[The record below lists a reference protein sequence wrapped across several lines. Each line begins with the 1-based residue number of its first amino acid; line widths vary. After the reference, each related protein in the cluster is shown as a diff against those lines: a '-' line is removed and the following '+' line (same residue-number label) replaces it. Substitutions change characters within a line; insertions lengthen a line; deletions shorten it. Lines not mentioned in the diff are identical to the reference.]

1 MDRNLRKPFSSF
13 SILVISLMLGLVG
26 LALIPRLSIQL
37 TPSRSYASVTVQCAM
52 RGASPEV
59 VDLEVTNPIE
69 RTLARLHGVQHIR
82 STSGHGTASVHVSLD
97 KWTDP
102 AAFRFEATTVLRQLY
117 PQLPATASYPI
128 VYLNRPPESNAFGS
142 DIVGYTLGGPSTT
155 AGIGAVAE
163 QRVRPVLAEIKGI
176 HRVDITGVR
185 PSRVAIALDLMRL
198 RQFGSSMADF
208 QQQLQA
214 GLMMNGLGVVRW
226 GGGNADLAIDR
237 CIAHIDDLN
246 GFPIRGRDGRMFY
259 VRDVATVE
267 VQPVSPTSHYRI
279 NGEELVYI
287 NIAPEEH
294 VNNIKLAKEI
304 RVAMDGLGNE
314 LVAEGYR
321 LDMVYDNTEYIQEE
335 LGKIYL
341 RTGLSV
347 MILLLFVMLITRK
360 WRYLLIVVLSL
371 AINVAVSLIFYYVFR
386 LEIHLYSLAG
396 ITISL
401 GLIID
406 NVIVIVEDIRH
417 TGRNRIFAAILASTL
432 TALGALSVIFLL
444 EENARLNL
452 LDFALAIIVNLLV
465 SLPVAYFFIP
475 ALLERLPVT
484 IKPGRLFFRRKRL
497 LVRFSR
503 LYGRQ
508 LSFMLRFR
516 WVFLWVMLLG
526 FGLPLFMLPEKIE
539 GESWWAQTYNQTL
552 GSEFYNRTLRDKVNK
567 YAGGA
572 LYLYT
577 GNRMGNSGGG
587 RGEED
592 RVQLHVRITM
602 PNGATLEQMD
612 VVVREFEGFLVRFP
626 DEVDRFEARVSSAN
640 SASISI
646 RFNKG
651 FEGAFPHRLK
661 RLLESRAILSG
672 SADFG
677 VYGVGRGFN
686 NAIDLD
692 NFDST
697 IELRGY
703 HYGQLQAIGMQVRD
717 TLLLNPRVQDVVI
730 STQGRWQQRRYEE
743 FMVGIDR
750 PTYLVSHRIGRQAM
764 GAALQAIDERSSL
777 IGTVE
782 SAPGVFTPVAVE
794 TNRDNTAPVWSVM
807 HAPLQVNDST
817 MVRLND
823 VSSVTKVRMGD
834 AIVRDNQEYLL
845 NVHYRF
851 IGTYQLNEI
860 VKKRVV
866 ASIQP
871 TLPYGYAVN
880 VPSWSGWFGG
890 AGDSYAHLWLVAL
903 VLLII
908 YMICATLLESFRQPF
923 AVVLMIPF
931 SFIGVFL
938 TFHFLSLQF
947 DQGGYASLL
956 LLSGLV
962 TNAALYIINDF
973 NYLRRGRLAGA
984 AAGRKVFIRAF
995 NAKAMPILITTL
1007 SAILSLLPF
1016 MISGAEKGFWFT
1028 LSAGTIG
1035 GLLFSILGAY
1045 LLLPLCLLARP
1056 ARPQRNISKRPKT

>member
-1 MDRNLRKPFSSF
+1 MQRHKPTALPSF
-13 SILVISLMLGLVG
+13 SILIVFLMLALLGV
-26 LALIPRLSIQL
+26 ALIPRLSIQL
-37 TPSRSYASVTVQCAM
+37 TPSRSYASVTVQCNM

-59 VDLEVTNPIE
+59 VDLEVTTPIE

-82 STSGHGTASVHVSLD
+82 STSGHGTANVHVSLD

-102 AAFRFEATTVLRQLY
+102 ATFRFEATTVLRQLY
-117 PQLPATASYPI
+117 AELPATASYPM
-128 VYLNRPPESNAFGS
+128 VYLNRPRESNAFGT
-142 DIVGYTLGGPSTT
+142 DIIGYTLGGPHATDDI
-155 AGIGAVAE
+155 AAVAE
-163 QRVRPVLAEIKGI
+163 QRIRPVLAEIKGL
-176 HRVDITGVR
+176 HRVDITGTR
-185 PSRVAIALDLMRL
+185 PMRVAVDLDLGRL
-198 RQFGSSMADF
+198 RQRGGSLADF
-208 QQQLQA
+208 ERQLQE
-214 GLMMNGLGVVRW
+214 GLAARGLGVVRW
-226 GGGNADLAIDR
+226 GEAKVDLAIDR
-237 CIAHIDDLN
+237 CIAGIDDLQ
-246 GFPIRGRDGRMFY
+246 GFPIRSGNGAVFY
-259 VRDVATVE
+259 LRDVATVAM
-267 VQPVSPTSHYRI
+267 QHPTPTSHYRI

-287 NIAPEEH
+287 NMAPEAH
-294 VNNIKLAKEI
+294 VNNIKLARQI
-304 RVAMDGLGNE
+304 RLAMDGVANK
-314 LVAEGYR
+314 LVADGYR
-321 LDMVYDNTEYIQEE
+321 LGLVYDNTEYIQEE

-347 MILLLFVMLITRK
+347 LILLLFVMLITRK

-371 AINVAVSLIFYYVFR
+371 AVNVAVSLIFYYLFR

-452 LDFALAIIVNLLV
+452 LDFALAIIINLLV
-465 SLPVAYFFIP
+465 SLPVAYFLVP
-475 ALLERLPVT
+475 ALLERLPIT
-484 IKPGRLFFRRKRL
+484 IRPGRLFFRRKRL

-516 WVFLWVMLLG
+516 WAFLLVMLLG
-526 FGLPLFMLPEKIE
+526 FGLPLFMLPERIE
-539 GESWWAQTYNQTL
+539 GETWWAQTYNQTL

-567 YAGGA
+567 YAGGG
-572 LYLYT
+572 LYLYIN
-577 GNRMGNSGGG
+577 GMGNSGGG
-587 RGEED
+587 SGEED
-592 RVQLHVRITM
+592 RVRLHVHVTM

-612 VVVREFEGFLVRFP
+612 AVVREFEDFLTRFP
-626 DEVDRFEARVSSAN
+626 DELDRFDARVSSAN

-646 RFNKG
+646 LFNKG
-651 FEGAFPHRLK
+651 FEGTFPHQLK
-661 RLLESRAILSG
+661 HLLESRAILSG
-672 SADFG
+672 AADFG

-717 TLLLNPRVQDVVI
+717 TLLRNPRVRDVVI
-730 STQGRWQQRRYEE
+730 STQGRWLQRRYEE

-750 PTYLVSHRIGRQAM
+750 PAYLVTHGIGRQTMA
-764 GAALQAIDERSSL
+764 AALQAIDERSSR

-794 TNRDNTAPVWSVM
+794 TNSGNTAPVWSVM
-807 HAPLQVNDST
+807 HAPLQVSDTT
-817 MVRLND
+817 MVRLHH

-834 AIVRDNQEYLL
+834 AIVRNNQEYLL

-866 ASIQP
+866 DSVRP
-871 TLPYGYAVN
+871 TLPYGYAITL
-880 VPSWSGWFGG
+880 PGGSGWYGG
-890 AGDSYAHLWLVAL
+890 PGDSYAHLWLVAL
-903 VLLII
+903 VALII
-908 YMICATLLESFRQPF
+908 YMICAVLLESFRQPF

-938 TFHFLSLQF
+938 TFHFLSLRF

-956 LLSGLV
+956 LLGGLV

-973 NYLRRGRLAGA
+973 NYLQRGRLVGVTAD
-984 AAGRKVFIRAF
+984 RMVFIRAF

-1045 LLLPLCLLARP
+1045 LLLPLCLLTPP
-1056 ARPQRNISKRPKT
+1056 ARPQPNISKRPKK

>member
-1 MDRNLRKPFSSF
+1 MKSQSPRKPFPAF
-13 SILVISLMLGLVG
+13 SILVVCLMLGLVG
-26 LALIPRLSIQL
+26 LALIPQLSIQL

-82 STSGHGTASVHVSLD
+82 STSGHGTANVHVSLD

-102 AAFRFEATTVLRQLY
+102 ATFRFEATTVLRQLY
-117 PQLPATASYPI
+117 PQLPATASYPV
-128 VYLNRPPESNAFGS
+128 VYLNRPAASNAFGR
-142 DIVGYTLGGPSTT
+142 DIIGYTLGGPD
-155 AGIGAVAE
+155 AAEGITAVAE
-163 QRVRPVLAEIKGI
+163 LRIRPVLAEIKGLY
-176 HRVDITGVR
+176 RVDITGIR
-185 PSRVAIALDLMRL
+185 PTRVAVDVDQARL
-198 RQFGSSMADF
+198 RQLGSGLSDF
-208 QQQLQA
+208 QRQLQE
-214 GLMMNGLGVVRW
+214 GLAVKGLGVVRW
-226 GGGNADLAIDR
+226 GGAKVDLAIDR
-237 CIAHIDDLN
+237 CMAGADDLL
-246 GFPIRGRDGRMFY
+246 GFPLRGRNGAVFY
-259 VRDVATVE
+259 LRDVATVAM
-267 VQPVSPTSHYRI
+267 QHTTPTSHYRI

-287 NIAPEEH
+287 NMAPEAH
-294 VNNIKLAKEI
+294 VNNIKLAREI
-304 RVAMDGLGNE
+304 RLAMEGVANE
-314 LVAEGYR
+314 LVADGYR
-321 LDMVYDNTEYIQEE
+321 LDLVYDNTEYIQEE

-347 MILLLFVMLITRK
+347 LILLLFVMLITRK

-371 AINVAVSLIFYYVFR
+371 AVNVAVSLIFYYLFR

-396 ITISL
+396 VTISL

-484 IKPGRLFFRRKRL
+484 IRPGKLFFRRKRL
-497 LVRFSR
+497 VVRFSR
-503 LYGRQ
+503 GYRRQ
-508 LSFMLRFR
+508 LAFMLRFR
-516 WVFLWVMLLG
+516 WLCLLVMLLC
-526 FGLPLFMLPEKIE
+526 FGLPLFMLPQNIE
-539 GESWWAQTYNQTL
+539 GESWWAKAYNQTI
-552 GSEFYNRTLRDKVNK
+552 GSNFYNEVLRDKVNK

-577 GNRMGNSGGG
+577 SNRMGNSGGG
-587 RGEED
+587 GEED
-592 RVQLHVRITM
+592 RVQLFVRITM
-602 PNGATLEQMD
+602 PNGATLPQMD
-612 VVVREFEGFLVRFP
+612 AVVREFEGFLTRFP
-626 DEVDRFEARVSSAN
+626 DEIERFEARVSGAN
-640 SASISI
+640 SAAISI

-661 RLLESRAILSG
+661 RLLENRAILSG

-677 VYGVGRGFN
+677 VYGVGRGFS

-703 HYGQLQAIGMQVRD
+703 HYGQLQAIGLQVRD
-717 TLLLNPRVQDVVI
+717 TLLRNPRVQDVVI
-730 STQGRWQQRRYEE
+730 STLGRWQQRRYEE

-750 PTYLVSHRIGRQAM
+750 PTYLVSRHIGRQAM
-764 GAALQAIDERSSL
+764 GAALQTLDERSAL

-782 SAPGVFTPVAVE
+782 SAPGVFTPVAVH
-794 TNRDNTAPVWSVM
+794 TNRGNTAPVWSVM

-817 MVRLND
+817 MVRLAD
-823 VSSVTKVRMGD
+823 VSSVAKVRVGD
-834 AIVRDNQEYLL
+834 AIIRDNQEYLL

-860 VKKRVV
+860 VKKRVLE
-866 ASIQP
+866 SIRP
-871 TLPYGYAVN
+871 TLPYGYAVD
-880 VPSWSGWFGG
+880 VPRSSGWFGG
-890 AGDSYAHLWLVAL
+890 GSDDYTHLWLVAL

-908 YMICATLLESFRQPF
+908 YMICAILLESFRQPF

-938 TFHFLSLQF
+938 TFYFLSLQF

-973 NYLRRGRLAGA
+973 NYLRRGRPAGA
-984 AAGRKVFIRAF
+984 TRGREVFIRAF
-995 NAKAMPILITTL
+995 HAKAMPILVTTL

-1016 MISGAEKGFWFT
+1016 MISGEEKGFWFT

-1056 ARPQRNISKRPKT
+1056 QRHISKRPKK

>member
-1 MDRNLRKPFSSF
+1 MDRNLRKPIPAF
-13 SILVISLMLGLVG
+13 SILVISLILGLVG

-52 RGASPEV
+52 QGASPEV

-82 STSGHGTASVHVSLD
+82 STSGYGNANVHVSLD

-102 AAFRFEATTVLRQLY
+102 ATFRFEATTVLRQLY
-117 PQLPATASYPI
+117 AQLPATASYPT
-128 VYLNRPPESNAFGS
+128 VYLNRPQESNAFGR
-142 DIVGYTLGGPSTT
+142 DIIGYTLGGPD
-155 AGIGAVAE
+155 AAEGIAAVAE
-163 QRVRPVLAEIKGI
+163 RRIRPLLAEIKGL
-176 HRVDITGVR
+176 HQVNITGTR
-185 PSRVAIALDLMRL
+185 PTRVAIDVDQTRL
-198 RQFGSSMADF
+198 RQLGSSLSDF
-208 QQQLQA
+208 QQQLQG
-214 GLMMNGLGVVRW
+214 GLAMKGLGMVRW
-226 GGGNADLAIDR
+226 NTDKVDLAIDR
-237 CIAHIDDLN
+237 CIASADDLL
-246 GFPIRGRDGRMFY
+246 GFPLRGRDGRVFY
-259 VRDVATVE
+259 VRDVATVD
-267 VQPVSPTSHYRI
+267 VQPVAPTSHYRI

-287 NIAPEEH
+287 NMAPEEH
-294 VNNIKLAKEI
+294 VNNIKLAREI
-304 RVAMDGLGNE
+304 RTAMENIAQE
-314 LVAEGYR
+314 LAAEGYR

-347 MILLLFVMLITRK
+347 LILLLFVMLITRK

-371 AINVAVSLIFYYVFR
+371 AVNVAVSLIFYYLFR

-484 IKPGRLFFRRKRL
+484 IRPGKLFFRRKRL

-516 WVFLWVMLLG
+516 WLFLFIMLLC

-539 GESWWAQTYNQTL
+539 GEGWWAQTYNRTI
-552 GSEFYNRTLRDKVNK
+552 GSEFYNRTLRDKLNK
-567 YAGGA
+567 YTGGA
-572 LYLYT
+572 LYLYA

-602 PNGATLEQMD
+602 PDGATLEQMD
-612 VVVREFEGFLVRFP
+612 AVVCEFEGFLARFA

-646 RFNKG
+646 HFNKG

-717 TLLLNPRVQDVVI
+717 TLLRNPRVQDVVI

-750 PTYLVSHRIGRQAM
+750 PTYLVSRRIGRQAM
-764 GAALQAIDERSSL
+764 GTALQAIDERSSL

-782 SAPGVFTPVAVE
+782 SAPGVFTPVAVQ

-823 VSSVTKVRMGD
+823 ISTIAKVRMGD

-851 IGTYQLNEI
+851 IGTYQLNNI
-860 VKKRVV
+860 VKERVV
-866 ASIQP
+866 ASIKP
-871 TLPYGYAVN
+871 TLPYGYAVT

-890 AGDSYAHLWLVAL
+890 SGDSYTHLWLVAL

-908 YMICATLLESFRQPF
+908 YMICAILLESFRQPF

-938 TFHFLSLQF
+938 TFHVLSLQF

-973 NYLRRGRLAGA
+973 NYLRRGRLVGA
-984 AAGRKVFIRAF
+984 APGRKVFIRAF

-1056 ARPQRNISKRPKT
+1056 ARPQRNISKRPKK